1 MIGTVTDTVWAGSGI
16 GLMARI
22 MLTTD
27 AVGYRSD
34 FDGTGTITYEVF
46 VDGASQSP
54 AVTGSL
60 TVATVMLTALT
71 TWAKDSTGK
80 TFHWDAPGTLFPTA
94 STEYVV
100 VATFTPDSG
109 SGVAFKVQ
117 WVVNAVDSRVAQ

>member
-1 MIGTVTDTVWAGSGI
+1 
-16 GLMARI
+16 MARV

-27 AVGYRSD
+27 TAGYRSD

-71 TWAKDSTGK
+71 GDKPPGGK

-94 STEYVV
+94 DTEYVV
-100 VATFTPDSG
+100 VVTFTPDSG

-117 WVVNAVDSRVAQ
+117 WVINAVDSRVA